1 MSNSPPRPNDHKNSS
16 EANVENL
23 LARMSSADRPDAE
36 FVTRLQTEMCQE
48 AKRLADSRTTT
59 LTPPKHIRWR
69 FALPTVAM
77 VAAVFVLGYWVGVQQ
92 NQTADHSIA
101 KPLVSVK
108 HSDESPDSPNT
119 MTKPI
124 SVAVMASPRIPF
136 HRQLTTVGPENAV
149 CLSYDDLAL
158 QPKSSLSDLNTQKL
172 QPLSGQRVRI
182 RGFMRPSFEETD
194 LTRFWLA
201 RDNQFCCFGPN
212 PKLCDII
219 RVTLRDGSTTDYI
232 EGRPFDVVG
241 VLHIDPR
248 LDDEIPELLT
258 LNDAIVVSR

>member
-1 MSNSPPRPNDHKNSS
+1 MSNSQPSRNDVTNSS

-48 AKRLADSRTTT
+48 AKRLADSRAAK
-59 LTPPKHIRWR
+59 LPAANPFRWR
-69 FALPTVAM
+69 FALPTVAA
-77 VAAVFVLGYWVGVQQ
+77 VAVVFLLGYWVGVQH
-92 NQTADHSIA
+92 NQTVDHPIVKSRT
-101 KPLVSVK
+101 LVNA
-108 HSDESPDSPNT
+108 SDETPAPPNT

-149 CLSYDDLAL
+149 CLSYDDLAVP
-158 QPKSSLSDLNTQKL
+158 PKSSAAGLNTQKL

-241 VLHIDPR
+241 VLHIDSKT
-248 LDDEIPELLT
+248 DDQTPELLT